1 MKKLFAF
8 ICLSAFAVFAFC
20 QEPNKQ
26 LQQLEKYLQES
37 GCSFFYSQ
45 YNEDGDANIKH
56 RWTASLH
63 ATWADMPVR
72 ENQSEEERKQSLD
85 IFERFYGQRRRN
97 LENALD
103 SIRLTFARL
112 GKKSSE
118 SYLYEYH
125 KDDIDTIKYALA
137 FARPKVDPAKANNES
152 THPGDSLVK
161 YTNKYNNSIRF
172 YNAREAVNFD
182 YSKNMYDSRG
192 QLYRGSGIYTHVYTV
207 DTGLSLEKDLR
218 PFDIEALQAL
228 IQPVIKS
235 FLSLKGAK
243 ENPVY
248 WSYDGKNETTITGS
262 EAVKGLTTGQ
272 LYFVPIQYE
281 AEVEALYRQLDSLV
295 HDYVNRHPEQ
305 AYNYGYRPFPQ
316 KTVSASMVE
325 GNNFI
330 GGKRYNLRFARD
342 KEGFYILSLIVK
354 GDSWI
359 PDEWKSLKSYINGEK
374 VYIKGK
380 EPNKEKDKK
389 K

>member
-1 MKKLFAF
+1 MKKIFTIILLATF
-8 ICLSAFAVFAFC
+8 SAAVFS
-20 QEPNKQ
+20 QESNKQ
-26 LQQLEKYLQES
+26 LLQLEKYLQES

-45 YNEDGDANIKH
+45 YNQDGDANIKH

-72 ENQSEEERKQSLD
+72 ENQSEEKGKQSLE
-85 IFERFYGQRRRN
+85 IFERFSQRRRN

-112 GKKSSE
+112 GKESSE

-137 FARPKVDPAKANNES
+137 FARSKVDPAKANNES
-152 THPGDSLVK
+152 TYPGDSLVK

-182 YSKNMYDSRG
+182 YSKNMYNSRG

-235 FLSLKGAK
+235 ILSLKGAK

-262 EAVKGLTTGQ
+262 KAVKGGTTGQ
-272 LYFVPIQYE
+272 FYFVPIQYE

-305 AYNYGYRPFPQ
+305 AYHYSYRPFPQ
-316 KTVSASMVE
+316 KTGSTSMVY
-325 GNNFI
+325 GSDFI
-330 GGKRYNLRFARD
+330 GGKSYNLRFARD

-374 VYIKGK
+374 VYLKGMK
-380 EPNKEKDKK
+380 PKAKK
-389 K
+389 

>member
-8 ICLSAFAVFAFC
+8 ICLSAFAVFAFS
-20 QEPNKQ
+20 QDPNKQ

-37 GCSFFYSQ
+37 GITISYNQ
-45 YNEDGDANIKH
+45 YNQDGDANIKH
-56 RWTASLH
+56 RWTAHLH

-72 ENQSEEERKQSLD
+72 ENQSEEKGKQSLE
-85 IFERFYGQRRRN
+85 IFERFSQRRRN

-112 GKKSSE
+112 GKESSE

-137 FARPKVDPAKANNES
+137 FARSKVDPAKANNES
-152 THPGDSLVK
+152 TNPGDSLVK
-161 YTNKYNNSIRF
+161 YTNKYYNSIRF
-172 YNAREAVNFD
+172 QNAREAVNFD

-192 QLYRGSGIYTHVYTV
+192 QLYSGSGIYTHVYTV

-243 ENPVY
+243 EYPVY
-248 WSYDGKNETTITGS
+248 WSYDGKNETTINRS
-262 EAVKGLTTGQ
+262 RAVKGLTTGQ
-272 LYFVPIQYE
+272 FYFVPIQYE
-281 AEVEALYRQLDSLV
+281 AEVEVLYRQLDSLV

-305 AYNYGYRPFPQ
+305 AYNYSCSPFSP
-316 KTVSASMVE
+316 KITSTSMVY
-325 GNNFI
+325 GSDFI
-330 GGKRYNLRFARD
+330 GGKRYNLRFARE
-342 KEGFYILSLIVK
+342 KEGFYILSLTAK
-354 GDSWI
+354 GDSWV
-359 PDEWKSLKSYINGEK
+359 PYEWKSLKSYINGEK
-374 VYIKGK
+374 VYIKGM
-380 EPNKEKDKK
+380 EPKKEKDKK

>member
-45 YNEDGDANIKH
+45 YNQDGDANIKH
-56 RWTASLH
+56 RWTASLYE
-63 ATWADMPVR
+63 TWGEMPVR
-72 ENQSEEERKQSLD
+72 ENQSEEERKQYLD
-85 IFERFYGQRRRN
+85 IFERVYGQRRRN

-112 GKKSSE
+112 GKESSE

-137 FARPKVDPAKANNES
+137 FARSKVDPAKANNES

-161 YTNKYNNSIRF
+161 YTSKYYNSIRF
-172 YNAREAVNFD
+172 DNAREAVNFD
-182 YSKNMYDSRG
+182 YSKNMYDSRAH
-192 QLYRGSGIYTHVYTV
+192 LYRGSGIYTHVYTV

-218 PFDIEALQAL
+218 PFDIEALKAL

-262 EAVKGLTTGQ
+262 KAVQGLTTGQ

-316 KTVSASMVE
+316 KTVSASMVY
-325 GNNFI
+325 GSDFI
-330 GGKRYNLRFARD
+330 GGKCYNLRFARD

>member
-8 ICLSAFAVFAFC
+8 ICLSAFAVLAFC

-45 YNEDGDANIKH
+45 YNQDGDANIKH

-63 ATWADMPVR
+63 ETWADMPVR
-72 ENQSEEERKQSLD
+72 ENQSEEKGKQSLE
-85 IFERFYGQRRRN
+85 IFERFSRRRKN

-112 GKKSSE
+112 GKESSE

-125 KDDIDTIKYALA
+125 KDDIDTIKYVLA
-137 FARPKVDPAKANNES
+137 FARSKVDPAKANNES
-152 THPGDSLVK
+152 TYPGDSLVK
-161 YTNKYNNSIRF
+161 YTNKYYNSIRF
-172 YNAREAVNFD
+172 DNAREAVNFD
-182 YSKNMYDSRG
+182 YSKNKYDSRG

-218 PFDIEALQAL
+218 PFDIEVLQAL

-262 EAVKGLTTGQ
+262 KAVKGLTTGQ

-281 AEVEALYRQLDSLV
+281 AEVEVLYRQLDSLV

-305 AYNYGYRPFPQ
+305 AYHYSYRPFPQ
-316 KTVSASMVE
+316 KTVSASMVY
-325 GNNFI
+325 GSDFI
-330 GGKRYNLRFARD
+330 GGKSYNLRFARD

>member
-45 YNEDGDANIKH
+45 YNQDGDANIKH

-72 ENQSEEERKQSLD
+72 ENQSEEKGKQSLE
-85 IFERFYGQRRRN
+85 IFERFSQRRRN

-112 GKKSSE
+112 GKESSE

-137 FARPKVDPAKANNES
+137 FARSKVDPAKANNES
-152 THPGDSLVK
+152 TNPGDSLVK

-182 YSKNMYDSRG
+182 YSKNKYDSRG
-192 QLYRGSGIYTHVYTV
+192 QLYSGSGIYSHVYTV
-207 DTGLSLEKDLR
+207 DTGLSIQKDLK

-243 ENPVY
+243 EYPVY
-248 WSYDGKNETTITGS
+248 WSYDGKNETNITGS
-262 EAVKGLTTGQ
+262 KAVKGLTTGQ
-272 LYFVPIQYE
+272 LYFVPIQYK

-305 AYNYGYRPFPQ
+305 AYHYSYIPFPQ
-316 KTVSASMVE
+316 KNVSASMVE

-330 GGKRYNLRFARD
+330 GHYILRFARD

-374 VYIKGK
+374 VYLKGMK
-380 EPNKEKDKK
+380 PKDKK